1 MIRISAWDGWFEKT
15 RSLEYWR
22 GVYRKHLLYGP
33 AGLRVPRG
41 GPGACDLVGLWGAAM
56 ARYVDQPFT
65 QQTGAPVTDDFS
77 STPVERI
84 QKIKMSLNDQ
94 VYDVVQLHDGIVPL
108 AEAEGVLETLD
119 ETWPELSNMK
129 DIPQRYKRRGW
140 VGMAYSALG
149 IAYNPRLV
157 SKPPK
162 SFADLWSDAYRG
174 MIVLPEVSHSLG
186 LYIIPIGALA
196 ASRPVDDTEAGFRM
210 LERMV
215 ALDPIWARDTDSI
228 MNALASEEAVI
239 GLLYKSQVE
248 TLKQKGKNIEWV
260 MPAEGGISYV
270 TGTGIAKNSKNIR
283 LAASYLNMTI
293 GADCQ
298 RFVSELFSYEGTNP
312 GVASL
317 LAPAVRQ
324 RCGFSA
330 EERSKIIDL
339 DQEWM
344 AHHRVAW
351 ADRWNRVVSGG

>member
-1 MIRISAWDGWFEKT
+1 MKRREILNI
-15 RSLEYWR
+15 
-22 GVYRKHLLYGP
+22 GVACLAGAPFVRRQACAAVP
-33 AGLRVPRG
+33 AGGLELATWG
-41 GPGACDLVGLWGAAM
+41 GLWGAAM
-56 ARYVDQPFT
+56 ARYVDQPFS
-65 QQTGAPVTDDFS
+65 QQTGASVTDDFS

-84 QKIKMSLNDQ
+84 QKIKMSQGDQ

-108 AEAEGVLETLD
+108 AEAEGVLEPLD

-129 DIPQRYKRRGW
+129 DIPQRYKRLGW

-149 IAYNPRLV
+149 IAYNPKLV
-157 SKPPK
+157 GKPPR
-162 SFADLWSDAYRG
+162 SFADLWSNTYRG

-186 LYIIPIGALA
+186 LYIVPIGALA
-196 ASRPVDDTEAGFRM
+196 AGRPVEDTEAGFKM

-248 TLKQKGKNIEWV
+248 TLKQKGKNIEWI
-260 MPAEGGISYV
+260 MPQEGGISYV

-283 LAASYLNMTI
+283 LAARYLNMTI
-293 GADCQ
+293 TAEYQ
-298 RFVSELFSYEGTNP
+298 RFVSEIFSYEGTNP

-317 LAPAVRQ
+317 LTPEVRQ

-330 EERSKIIDL
+330 DERSKIIDL

-344 AHHRVAW
+344 AHNRVAW